1 VDVATEENKEETFI
15 KLIYNHKYV
24 ARIIEGCN
32 AISIIILFI
41 SFVVS
46 FSGKLKPTLLFFG
59 GSVLV
64 YVLNVMRI
72 AMLSVLMYHFPGQV
86 SFLHGVL
93 FLCLFMSC
101 FHLVGNLGL

>member
-1 VDVATEENKEETFI
+1 MRLVLSFYFIRCFVFRKVKTNITFI
-15 KLIYNHKYV
+15 
-24 ARIIEGCN
+24 
-32 AISIIILFI
+32 
-41 SFVVS
+41 
-46 FSGKLKPTLLFFG
+46 FG

-93 FLCLFMSC
+93 SLCLFMELFSSC
-101 FHLVGNLGL
+101 G